1 MFKQIT
7 DQLAIGD
14 ETTLDGLKA
23 LAQQG
28 YKMVIDLCTIQEGN
42 TLTETRVSEAGLTLK
57 HVPVSLQNLGPAV
70 VEQFIAAVE
79 QADGPVYTRC
89 ASGRRAALMVFLTQA
104 TQEHWTQPQFFERVK
119 AAGFDCSSIPQ
130 LAAFAEEYL
139 GRLHAASRMAK

>member
-1 MFKQIT
+1 MFKQIS

-14 ETTLDGLKA
+14 ETTPEGLKA

-42 TLTETRVSEAGLTLK
+42 TLAETLASEAGLNLK
-57 HVPVSLQNLGPAV
+57 RVPVSLQNLGPAV
-70 VEQFIAAVE
+70 VERFIAAVE

-104 TQEHWTQPQFFERVK
+104 TQEHWTQSQFFEQVK
-119 AAGFDCSSIPQ
+119 AAGFDCSSVPQ

-139 GRLHAASRMAK
+139 GRLQSVSRTAK